1 MRIVKIV
8 ANSYDADMLAAVNAL
23 EQFGGGIVLVRNGQ
37 VGRSL
42 KLEIAGLMTAADWK
56 EVARQKIDLVET
68 AHKEFG
74 IADNVH
80 PIMALSFL
88 ALAVIPELRIT
99 DKGLFD
105 AVSFKHIPVDAKTN
119 MWPLSHILPNV
130 YLLQPYARRKSEA
143 FCVNQIRT

>member
-8 ANSYDADMLAAVNAL
+8 ADSYDADMLAAVNAP

-119 MWPLSHILPNV
+119 M
-130 YLLQPYARRKSEA
+130 
-143 FCVNQIRT
+143 

>member
-1 MRIVKIV
+1 MH
-8 ANSYDADMLAAVNAL
+8 N
-23 EQFGGGIVLVRNGQ
+23 
-37 VGRSL
+37 
-42 KLEIAGLMTAADWK
+42 WK
-56 EVARQKIDLVET
+56 EVAHQKIDLVET

-74 IADNVH
+74 IADNVD

-119 MWPLSHILPNV
+119 MWPLSHMLTNV
-130 YLLQPYARRKSEA
+130 HSLQPYARR
-143 FCVNQIRT
+143 

>member
-8 ANSYDADMLAAVNAL
+8 ADSYDADMLAAVNAL

-68 AHKEFG
+68 AHKEFS
-74 IADNVH
+74 
-80 PIMALSFL
+80 ALPTMCTRL
-88 ALAVIPELRIT
+88 WR
-99 DKGLFD
+99 
-105 AVSFKHIPVDAKTN
+105 
-119 MWPLSHILPNV
+119 
-130 YLLQPYARRKSEA
+130 
-143 FCVNQIRT
+143 

>member
-1 MRIVKIV
+1 
-8 ANSYDADMLAAVNAL
+8 MLAAVNAL

-37 VGRSL
+37 VVRSL
-42 KLEIAGLMTAADWK
+42 KLEIAGLMTTANWK
-56 EVARQKIDLVET
+56 EVAHQKIDLVET

-74 IADNVH
+74 IADNVD

-105 AVSFKHIPVDAKTN
+105 AVSFKRIPVDAKTN
-119 MWPLSHILPNV
+119 M
-130 YLLQPYARRKSEA
+130 
-143 FCVNQIRT
+143 

>member
-1 MRIVKIV
+1 
-8 ANSYDADMLAAVNAL
+8 MLAAVNAL

-68 AHKEFG
+68 SHKDFG
-74 IADNVH
+74 ISDNVH

-119 MWPLSHILPNV
+119 M
-130 YLLQPYARRKSEA
+130 
-143 FCVNQIRT
+143 